1 MRADRQRRLAE
12 SEQQRAL
19 LRRADRAP
27 AALGPG
33 QAAAGPAGRLSAAA
47 AQSLQRT
54 IGNAAVARMV
64 AEERHQHSAD
74 CGHGTAVQRSADEEG
89 PQFDA
94 MDRVDAVTRGSGS
107 PMRTDVQRRM
117 ESEFGGEDFS
127 DVRVHVDRDSADALG
142 AKAYTTQ
149 TNRIVFRSA
158 ADMDDH
164 TLRHELQ
171 HVRQQR
177 VGGVPSGVSHPADAL
192 ERDAESTAARLGRGT
207 TDVQRATPPEA
218 GRTPGPAPARG
229 GAVQRVLSKTSRDFF
244 RQWAGDGPALTT
256 DQRNWVWDQ
265 LVQLNGGHEVRVKK
279 LTPAVAL
286 KQLADNGVTRAAMDA
301 QLGTGASSAQQA
313 AAPETMEQYEERA
326 RTMVAGADQLWRER
340 QARMPRLETATFDIQ
355 GLGRGT
361 VAMLKSPSGPE
372 HSHMLSWFSHGYEDK
387 HRIAIDTKRQYA
399 FAVEEEQSLNRIG
412 ADAEDFASLP
422 GAFANAGVEP
432 TGSAPGQYVQPHHAS
447 ELTLEIDRVTGLVE
461 HCDVAVLLDFQWSDT
476 VAEEF
481 AEARKADTPPL
492 PVIIENAPAFRKYG
506 ALLIYACRTPWSV
519 NAAAQGSKPLKE
531 ALQKELMAQGV
542 AADEARRRAEE
553 KYVGAPQRGRIHQ

>member
-12 SEQQRAL
+12 SERQRAL
-19 LRRADRAP
+19 LRRADQAP
-27 AALGPG
+27 AAAFGPG
-33 QAAAGPAGRLSAAA
+33 TAAAGRTGRMSAAA

-54 IGNAAVARMV
+54 AGNAAVARMV

-74 CGHGTAVQRSADEEG
+74 CGHGAAVQRSADDEA

-94 MDRVDAVTRGSGS
+94 MDRVEAVTRGSGS

-117 ESEFGGEDFS
+117 ESDFGGEDFS

-142 AKAYTTQ
+142 AKAYTTK
-149 TNRIVFRSA
+149 TNRIVFRSP

-192 ERDAESTAARLGRGT
+192 ERDAESTAARLGRGA
-207 TDVQRATPPEA
+207 TDVQRATPGEA
-218 GRTPGPAPARG
+218 GRSPAPTSG
-229 GAVQRVLSKTSRDFF
+229 GAVQRVTKASRDFF
-244 RQWAGDGPALTT
+244 KQWAGDGPALTT

-279 LTPAVAL
+279 LAPAAAL
-286 KQLADNGVTRAAMDA
+286 KQLADMGVTRAAMDA
-301 QLGTGASSAQQA
+301 ELGAGASSAQQDA
-313 AAPETMEQYEERA
+313 VPETMEQYEERA
-326 RTMVAGADQLWRER
+326 RAMVAGADQLWRER
-340 QARMPRLETATFDIQ
+340 QARMPRLETVTFDIQ

-387 HRIAIDTKRQYA
+387 QRIAIDTERQYA

-412 ADAEDFASLP
+412 AGADVFASLP

-476 VAEEF
+476 VADEF

-492 PVIIENAPAFRKYG
+492 PVIIENAPALRKYG

-531 ALQKELMAQGV
+531 ALQRELTEQGLS
-542 AADEARRRAEE
+542 AEEARRRAEE
-553 KYVGAPQRGRIHQ
+553 KYVGAPRTGRVHQ